1 MTNAVRT
8 FTARKPTYIVLFVTG
23 RCNSRCRMCFNWQ
36 LAEDTGTRD
45 ELAIEEY
52 ERIAK
57 SLGHIQQL
65 TLSGGEPSLRDDLVD
80 IVRAF
85 YRRNRI
91 PQVTYP
97 TNGLM
102 PERIQR
108 QVRELCESCPR
119 TVFKMSVSID
129 GIGELHD
136 EIRGVPGSFEKA
148 LHTYDLL
155 DELRHEYPNI
165 TLSSCTT
172 FSALN
177 QDVIEEVLAYKA
189 RRMDLDANGITL
201 VRGNVRDPATLSFS
215 RDRYREL
222 LPRIAELARDLNSE
236 PESWAFRSL
245 YRLTSERTLARLDQ
259 DDRCEPCVAGQRG
272 IVITDIGD
280 VLPCEPLNVSL
291 GNLRDNGY
299 DVMRV
304 LGSEKATEV
313 LRSIRVGECTC
324 TWECAILSSLVFS
337 PREYPRVAASVLR
350 DLVSGR

>member
-1 MTNAVRT
+1 MTQPYGLTTRVLNVVRT
-8 FTARKPTYIVLFVTG
+8 FTARRPTYVVLFVTG

-36 LAEDTGTRD
+36 LAEDAGMRE
-45 ELAIEEY
+45 ELTVEEY
-52 ERIAK
+52 EQIAK
-57 SLGHIQQL
+57 SLGHVQQL

-136 EIRGVPGSFEKA
+136 NIRGLPGSFEKA

-155 DELRHEYPNI
+155 DELRHEYPNM

-177 QDVIEEVLAYKA
+177 QDVIEDVLAYKA
-189 RRMDLDANGITL
+189 SRMDLDAKGLTL
-201 VRGNVRDPATLSFS
+201 ERGDVRDPATLQFS
-215 RDRYREL
+215 RERYREL
-222 LPRIAELARDLNSE
+222 LPRIAELTRDLKSE

-259 DDRCEPCVAGQRG
+259 ARRSEPCVAGRRG

-304 LGSEKATEV
+304 LGSEKAQEV
-313 LRSIRVGECTC
+313 LRSISAGECTC

-337 PREYPRVAASVLR
+337 PREYPR
-350 DLVSGR
+350 